1 MRCAFLSGEKKFDRF
16 YLEAMADEFENI
28 LPFTADEIKEVISE
42 EAEKADANED
52 GKIDAREVVERLK
65 AMVIEVPPP
74 FLCS

>member
-1 MRCAFLSGEKKFDRF
+1 
-16 YLEAMADEFENI
+16 MADEFENI